1 MINKSNILSCVALNR
16 RAFGMSLTTVL
27 FMGGAP
33 SALAQSAAPSAAEQ
47 PAAASSTLSEVVVTA
62 EKRSTSLQRTPI
74 AVTALTGKTLDA
86 EQVRTLSD
94 IVSLAPSFQ
103 MGEAEGYQQI
113 TIRGIGVTD
122 FQPGSDAT
130 VSVNVNEVNV
140 SRPIAQ
146 ATSLFDVSQL
156 EVLRG
161 PQGTLY
167 GRNANAG
174 SVNISTTMPTDDFS
188 GYAKV
193 IVGNYDDIDVEGAVG
208 GPVLGDKLLV
218 RIAGFSE
225 SRNGYGTNITTGN
238 SVDNKVASGV
248 RGTFI
253 FKPTSDFTGTL
264 IVEHYTENDNS
275 GLHYFGA
282 TGLSGLPGAL
292 GLPPQF
298 VLFGGHAASNP
309 WDVATGSDP
318 KFRLTTTAVTG
329 TLQWSRG
336 PFSLKS
342 ITGYRDQSS
351 YTFTPLD
358 GGSTNNLIL
367 ITGEPANQIS
377 EELQA
382 HYDVSHF
389 HGTVGLYY
397 FDENDNYSP
406 ATAIA
411 SGELLNLF
419 IPITPTRNPTE
430 FFQFAEI
437 GGLFKTTSEA
447 VFAQGTYDL
456 GAGVSLTAGI
466 RYSDEHKTL
475 LQRYAIHLDTPYT
488 GFNPPPGIEQPA
500 LNFTSTT
507 PKFGV
512 QYQVDPR
519 TMLYATY
526 SQGFKAGGFDPG
538 SYPASI
544 FLPEHITDYEGG
556 IKSTW
561 LGGRLRTD
569 IDAFYYDYTN
579 LQVQQI
585 VGLAIV
591 TDNAATATVYGLEA
605 EFSARPTQALSFD
618 GSFAWLHARYGTYSG
633 ADPALPLATTNR
645 NYSGHTLDNAPDFT
659 LSLAGQYKWNVPEG
673 VLALRLE
680 GNYSSKFYFAPDN
693 FAVLSQSAFAK
704 GNAFLTYTNDKGWYA
719 RAFVRNIA
727 NTFAKTSSSVSIT
740 LDGNAVQGAVAPP
753 RTFGMELGYRF

>member
-1 MINKSNILSCVALNR
+1 MITITNR
-16 RAFGMSLTTVL
+16 AAFGASLTTAL
-27 FMGGAP
+27 FLGVASG
-33 SALAQSAAPSAAEQ
+33 ALAQTLTGSSAAPP
-47 PAAASSTLSEVVVTA
+47 PAGASSVAEVVVTA

-74 AVTALTGKTLDA
+74 AMTALTGKTLA
-86 EQVRTLSD
+86 TEQVRTLSD
-94 IVSLAPSFQ
+94 IVSLVPSFE
-103 MGEAEGYQQI
+103 MGESDGYQQI

-122 FQPGSDAT
+122 FQPGSDGTA
-130 VSVNVNEVNV
+130 SVNVDEVNV

-167 GRNANAG
+167 GRNASAG
-174 SVNISTTMPTDDFS
+174 SVNISTTMPTDTYS
-188 GYAKV
+188 GYGKV
-193 IVGNYDDIDVEGAVG
+193 IVGNYNDIDVEGAVG

-225 SRNGYGTNITTGN
+225 SRGGYGQNITTGN
-238 SVDNKVASGV
+238 PVDDRVASGV
-248 RGTFI
+248 RGTLV
-253 FKPTSDFTGTL
+253 FKPTSDVKATV
-264 IVEHYTENDNS
+264 IVEHYTENDHDAS
-275 GLHYFGA
+275 LHLFGE

-292 GLPPQF
+292 GLPPQY

-329 TLQWSRG
+329 ILERNSG
-336 PFSLKS
+336 PFTVKS

-358 GGSTNNLIL
+358 GGSTNNFIFVA
-367 ITGEPANQIS
+367 GEPANQIS

-382 HYDVSHF
+382 HYDTSRF
-389 HGTVGLYY
+389 HGTAGLYY
-397 FDENDNYSP
+397 FDEHDDYSP
-406 ATAIA
+406 ATVIA
-411 SGELLNLF
+411 SGELLNF
-419 IPITPTRNPTE
+419 FFPMTPARNPTE
-430 FFQFAEI
+430 LFRFAEI
-437 GGLFKTTSEA
+437 GGLFETRSEA
-447 VFAQGTYDL
+447 VFAQGTYDV

-475 LQRYAIHLDTPYT
+475 LQRYATAFDEPYA
-488 GFNPPPGIEQPA
+488 GSNPPPGIEQPA

-507 PKFGV
+507 PKFGI

-519 TMLYATY
+519 TMLYASY

-561 LGGRLRTD
+561 LDGRLRTNV
-569 IDAFYYDYTN
+569 DAFYYDYTN

-591 TDNAATATVYGLEA
+591 TDNAATAAVYGLEA
-605 EFSARPTQALSFD
+605 EFSARPTEALSFD
-618 GSFAWLHARYGTYSG
+618 GSFSWLHARYGTYFG
-633 ADPALPLATTNR
+633 ADPALPFATSNS
-645 NYSGHTLDNAPDFT
+645 NYSGKALDNAPDFT
-659 LSLAGQYKWNVPEG
+659 LTLAGQYKWNVPEG
-673 VLALRLE
+673 VLVLRAE

-704 GNAFLTYTNDKGWYA
+704 GNAFLTYTNDKGWYVS
-719 RAFVRNIA
+719 AFVRNIA
-727 NTFAKTSSSVSIT
+727 NTFTKTSASVNSP
-740 LDGNAVQGAVAPP
+740 LDGNTVQGAVAPP

>member
-1 MINKSNILSCVALNR
+1 MGCKSKLLAC
-16 RAFGMSLTTVL
+16 
-27 FMGGAP
+27 
-33 SALAQSAAPSAAEQ
+33 SALGAMCLPVLAHADNPAPG
-47 PAAASSTLSEVVVTA
+47 AASGAQALSGARGEASPTLGEVIVTA

-74 AVTALTGKTLDA
+74 AVTALTGKTLGA

-113 TIRGIGVTD
+113 TIRGIGVSD

-146 ATSLFDVSQL
+146 ATGFFDVSQL

-167 GRNANAG
+167 GRNASAG
-174 SVNISTTMPTDDFS
+174 SVNISTTLPTDAFS
-188 GYAKV
+188 GYGKV
-193 IVGNYDDIDVEGAVG
+193 TIGNYDDIDVEGAVG

-225 SRNGYGTNITTGN
+225 DRGGYGRNITTGN
-238 SVDNKVASGV
+238 PVDNKVASGV
-248 RGTFI
+248 RGTLI
-253 FKPTSDFTGTL
+253 FQPTSDFTGTV
-264 IVEHYTENDNS
+264 IVEHYTEHDNA

-329 TLQWSRG
+329 ILQWSRG
-336 PFSLKS
+336 PFTLKS
-342 ITGYRDQSS
+342 ITGYRDQRSS
-351 YTFTPLD
+351 TFTPLD

-367 ITGEPANQIS
+367 ITGEPASQIS
-377 EELQA
+377 EEFQG
-382 HYDVSHF
+382 HYDTTSF
-389 HGTVGLYY
+389 HGTAGLYY
-397 FDENDNYSP
+397 FDENDDYSP
-406 ATAIA
+406 ATGIA
-411 SGELLNLF
+411 SGALLNLF
-419 IPITPTRNPTE
+419 LPIKPARNPTE

-437 GGLFKTTSEA
+437 GGLFKTRSVA
-447 VFAQGTYDL
+447 AFAQGTYDL

-475 LQRYAIHLDTPYT
+475 LQRYAIYLNRPYT
-488 GFNPPPGIEQPA
+488 GFNPAPGIEQPP

-507 PKFGV
+507 PKFGI

-519 TMLYATY
+519 TMLYASY

-544 FLPEHITDYEGG
+544 FKPEHITDYEGG

-561 LGGRLRTD
+561 LDGRLRTD
-569 IDAFYYDYTN
+569 ADAFYYDYTN

-605 EFSARPTQALSFD
+605 EFSARPTEALSFD
-618 GSFAWLHARYGTYSG
+618 GSFSWLHARYGTYLG
-633 ADPALPLATTNR
+633 ADPALPRATTNS
-645 NYSGHTLDNAPDFT
+645 NYSGKTLDNAPDFT
-659 LSLAGQYKWNVPEG
+659 LTLAGQYKWNVREG
-673 VLALRLE
+673 VLVLRAE
-680 GNYSSKFYFAPDN
+680 GNYSSRFYFAPDN

-704 GNAFLTYTNDKGWYA
+704 GNVFLTYTNDKGWYA
-719 RAFVRNIA
+719 SAFVRNIA
-727 NTFAKTSSSVSIT
+727 NTFTKTSSAVSLT

>member
-1 MINKSNILSCVALNR
+1 MRIRGVLTLGLIGALACATN
-16 RAFGMSLTTVL
+16 ASAQQSGPTAPHA
-27 FMGGAP
+27 GAP
-33 SALAQSAAPSAAEQ
+33 
-47 PAAASSTLSEVVVTA
+47 PADQLIEIVVTA
-62 EKRSTSLQRTPI
+62 EKRSTNLQTTPI
-74 AVTALTGKTLDA
+74 AVTALTGSTLGN
-86 EQVRTLSD
+86 EQVRTLPD
-94 IVSLAPSFQ
+94 IVSLVPSFQ
-103 MGEAEGYQQI
+103 MGNAEGYQQI
-113 TIRGIGVTD
+113 TIRGIGAQNS
-122 FQPGSDAT
+122 QPASDAA

-167 GRNANAG
+167 GRNASAG
-174 SVNISTTMPTDDFS
+174 SVNISTTLPTDEFS
-188 GYAKV
+188 GYGKV
-193 IVGNYDDIDVEGAVG
+193 IVGNYNDIDVEGAVG

-225 SRNGYGTNITTGN
+225 DRGGYGRNITTGN
-238 SVDNKVASGV
+238 PVDNKVASGA
-248 RGTFI
+248 RATII
-253 FKPTSDFTGTL
+253 FKPTSNITGTV
-264 IVEHYTENDNS
+264 IVEHYTENDNDAS
-275 GLHYFGA
+275 VHLFGD

-292 GLPPQF
+292 GLPPQY

-318 KFRLTTTAVTG
+318 KFRLNTTSITG
-329 TLQWSRG
+329 ILEWGSG
-336 PFSLKS
+336 PFTLKS
-342 ITGYRDQSS
+342 ITGYREQSS
-351 YTFTPLD
+351 YTLTPLD
-358 GGSTNNLIL
+358 GGSTNNFLL
-367 ITGEPANQIS
+367 ITGEPAHQIS

-382 HYDVSHF
+382 HYDTNRF

-406 ATAIA
+406 ATAVA

-419 IPITPTRNPTE
+419 IPIKPARNPTE

-447 VFAQGTYDL
+447 AFAQGTYDI

-466 RYSDEHKTL
+466 RYSDDHKTL
-475 LQRYAIHLDTPYT
+475 LQKYAIYVDQPYT

-507 PKFGV
+507 PKFGI
-512 QYQVDPR
+512 QYQVDPQ
-519 TMLYATY
+519 TMLYASY

-538 SYPASI
+538 SFPAATYK
-544 FLPEHITDYEGG
+544 PETIKDYEGG

-561 LGGRLRTD
+561 LDGRLRTNF
-569 IDAFYYDYTN
+569 DAFYYRYDD

-591 TDNAATATVYGLEA
+591 TDNAATAKVYGLEA
-605 EFSARPTQALSFD
+605 EFNALATQALSFD
-618 GSFAWLHARYGTYSG
+618 GSFAWLHARYGTYLG
-633 ADPALPLATTNR
+633 ADPALPFATTDS
-645 NYSGHTLDNAPDFT
+645 NYSGHALDNAPDFT
-659 LSLAGQYKWNVPEG
+659 LTLAGQYKWNMQEG
-673 VLALRLE
+673 VLKLRME

-704 GNAFLTYTNDKGWYA
+704 GNGFLTYTDNKGWYA
-719 RAFVRNIA
+719 SAFVRNIA
-727 NTFAKTSSSVSIT
+727 DKFTKTSSTVSLT
-740 LDGNAVQGAVAPP
+740 LVGNLVQGSVAPP